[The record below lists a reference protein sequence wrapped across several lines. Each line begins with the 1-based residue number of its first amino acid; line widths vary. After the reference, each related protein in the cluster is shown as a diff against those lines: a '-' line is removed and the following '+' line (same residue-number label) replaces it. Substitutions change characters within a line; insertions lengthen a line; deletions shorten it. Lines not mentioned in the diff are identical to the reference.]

1 MRLNGLNLISQT
13 YFFLLRLGAVI
24 IQDYIF
30 LGESHKDQF
39 LLQLFSPFICY
50 RWEPFFGNIKY
61 HSYHYADDTQIY
73 LLLLRT
79 TRCRSIVA
87 KRSIPALWIFRL
99 NSLTWVQTSEI
110 WFSNTWWKQ
119 KDHADWH
126 LQWACYFYVFFQ
138 ERVISLHIIV
148 NMSMRDSHKHNLLC
162 LTWTFSEWL
171 EKNLMCEIILGLC
184 ITVGLN
190 I

>member
-1 MRLNGLNLISQT
+1 MRLNDLNLISQT

-24 IQDYIF
+24 LQDYIF

-50 RWEPFFGNIKY
+50 RWGPFIGNIKY

-79 TRCRSIVA
+79 TSCRSFQLCEYSYWI
-87 KRSIPALWIFRL
+87 LWHESKPVKYDF
-99 NSLTWVQTSEI
+99 Q
-110 WFSNTWWKQ
+110 TWWKQ

-126 LQWACYFYVFFQ
+126 LQWACYFYAFFQ

-171 EKNLMCEIILGLC
+171 EKNLMCEIILDLW